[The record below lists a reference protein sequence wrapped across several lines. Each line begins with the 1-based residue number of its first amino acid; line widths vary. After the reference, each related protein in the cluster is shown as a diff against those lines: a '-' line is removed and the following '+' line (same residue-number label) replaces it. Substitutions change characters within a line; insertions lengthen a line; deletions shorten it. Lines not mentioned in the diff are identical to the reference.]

1 MKQRLKWIYAL
12 ACFYGVYLAGNLY
25 LNVLIS
31 EKYNAFSASDVYS
44 IKSTLAYLVL
54 LVISALVLLFFGD
67 RRH

>member
-1 MKQRLKWIYAL
+1 MKQLLKWIYAI
-12 ACFYGVYLAGNLY
+12 ACLYGVYLAGDLY

-31 EKYNAFSASDVYS
+31 EKYNAFSTSDVYF

-54 LVISALVLLFFGD
+54 LVISSLVLLFLGD